1 MLRTHVLGRAGWGTD
16 LPEHLADQRTP
27 RPRDQARDH
36 ESRRLI
42 GPTAIGR
49 LAVTPALTLNIAQR
63 PQEADDRAVPGHR
76 EGDLMIG
83 KAKQTAIGTLVEPTP
98 TRPTR

>member
-1 MLRTHVLGRAGWGTD
+1 MFGSGTESHRANGYRTSGRDTG
-16 LPEHLADQRTP
+16 ADSQHR
-27 RPRDQARDH
+27 
-36 ESRRLI
+36 
-42 GPTAIGR
+42 
-49 LAVTPALTLNIAQR
+49 QR

-83 KAKQTAIGTLVEPTP
+83 KAKQTAIGTLVEPTT